1 MSTADRADAVEIA
14 HVPSDNAT
22 LDEVLAAYSADGF
35 AGSMVF
41 VDECELRCTTCR
53 TVSPANTLTF
63 TSMRRMEG
71 ASDPADMLAVVA
83 VRCPAC
89 STGATLVLHYGPT
102 ASLEEASVL
111 RLIDAP

>member
-1 MSTADRADAVEIA
+1 MEVAY
-14 HVPSDNAT
+14 VPSDNTT
-22 LDEVLAAYSADGF
+22 LEQVLAAYASEDFG
-35 AGSMVF
+35 GSMVF
-41 VDECELRCTTCR
+41 VGEDELRCTTCR

-102 ASLEEASVL
+102 ASLEEASIL
-111 RLIDAP
+111 RLIDAA